1 MLALKLVFN
10 DSYYRL
16 WAITISSTATSDG
29 PDENQYVFL
38 FGIFIECVHW
48 TLNGLFRT
56 KAIKMKINSQSL
68 KVPCL
73 FFEKRPTLNC
83 TILISTYLFS
93 LSGAFCVNMSAAS
106 DVWGGA
112 VGAGVQ
118 GAPFGPQHMGWWRR
132 VPEKPLSNDRAHPS
146 TSPPKKKWKC
156 KK

>member
-1 MLALKLVFN
+1 
-10 DSYYRL
+10 
-16 WAITISSTATSDG
+16 
-29 PDENQYVFL
+29 
-38 FGIFIECVHW
+38 
-48 TLNGLFRT
+48 
-56 KAIKMKINSQSL
+56 MKINSQSL

-93 LSGAFCVNMSAAS
+93 LSDAFCVNMSAAS

-118 GAPFGPQHMGWWRR
+118 GAPFGPKHMGCWRR

-146 TSPPKKKWKC
+146 RPNKLPPPQKKIEE
-156 KK
+156 KKERGKIEGKEKER